1 MIRSWSRLLLRQAL
15 ALMDHP
21 IGIAVAA
28 LVIIGIDLWVTK

>member
-1 MIRSWSRLLLRQAL
+1 MRALSRLLLRQAL

-28 LVIIGIDLWVTK
+28 LVVIYVDLLFTR

>member
-1 MIRSWSRLLLRQAL
+1 MIRALSRLLLRQAL

-28 LVIIGIDLWVTK
+28 LVVIWLDLLVTR